1 MVRGAPRKKALQMT
15 TQNAMTTKEYHIGA
29 AIVRMT
35 AAQAT
40 RWNCC
45 ASTET
50 DLRTVQVYSIEAER
64 WITLRRAACVRLEPW
79 LAEQLDGNSAFLLHK
94 EDAQ

>member
-1 MVRGAPRKKALQMT
+1 MT
-15 TQNAMTTKEYHIGA
+15 VNEYHIGA

-45 ASTET
+45 ASTQT
-50 DLRTVQVYSIEAER
+50 DLRTVQVYSTKDQR
-64 WITLRRAACVRLEPW
+64 WITLRRAACARLEPW
-79 LAEQLDGNSAFLLHK
+79 LAEQLDCNSAFLLVK
-94 EDAQ
+94 EVAQ

>member
-1 MVRGAPRKKALQMT
+1 MT
-15 TQNAMTTKEYHIGA
+15 VQEYHIGA

-45 ASTET
+45 ASTQT
-50 DLRTVQVYSIEAER
+50 DLRTVQVYKIETER
-64 WITLRRAACVRLEPW
+64 WITLRRAACARLEPW
-79 LAEQLDGNSAFLLHK
+79 LAEQLDCNSAFLLSK
-94 EDAQ
+94 AVSP

>member
-1 MVRGAPRKKALQMT
+1 MT
-15 TQNAMTTKEYHIGA
+15 VQEYHIGA

-50 DLRTVQVYSIEAER
+50 DLRTVQVYSIEADR
-64 WITLRRAACVRLEPW
+64 WITLRRACCARLQPW
-79 LAEQLDGNSAFLLHK
+79 LAEQLDCNAAIMMWKAVTL
-94 EDAQ
+94 